1 MANAGYQFWRQE
13 RGSASF
19 SAVVSTVAHVVLI
32 GAWVAATLPALNPPP
47 ADVSE
52 RVWYLPPPD
61 PKPARAASAE
71 TIRYV
76 ELAPEGFGAGAGP
89 LGEGAGV
96 ELDFGRR
103 ASRSMGD
110 LGRDSV
116 TAAEQQAEEGTDSVF
131 TIIEVDTAAQRLP
144 GSAAP
149 RYPQALLEK
158 RVQGQAIVR
167 FVVDTTGLADPA
179 SFSVVVA
186 SHVEF
191 AQSVRDALPGMRF
204 STARIGTM
212 KVRQLVELPFTFNI
226 ATPPPDTTQTRAVTT
241 RRPE

>member
-1 MANAGYQFWRQE
+1 MAKAGFQFWRQE
-13 RGSASF
+13 RASASF
-19 SAVVSTVAHVVLI
+19 SAAVSTLVHVVLI

-47 ADVSE
+47 EVSE

-61 PKPARAASAE
+61 PKPARAASTE

-76 ELAPEGFGAGAGP
+76 ELAPEGFGVGMGP
-89 LGEGAGV
+89 LVEGEGV
-96 ELDFGRR
+96 ELDLGRR
-103 ASRSMGD
+103 ASRSAGN
-110 LGRDSV
+110 LGRDSAN
-116 TAAEQQAEEGTDSVF
+116 AAAQEAQEGTDSVF
-131 TIIEVDTAAQRLP
+131 TIIQVDTAAQRLP

-149 RYPQALLEK
+149 RYPQGLLEK

-167 FVVDTTGLADPA
+167 FVVDTTGLADPE

-204 STARIGTM
+204 STARIGTL

-226 ATPPPDTTQTRAVTT
+226 AAPPPDTTQARAVTT
-241 RRPE
+241 RRPQ